1 LSDAAS
7 ARRPSGTVLIVAAPS
22 GAGKSSLVSALLERD
37 RSMRLSVSTT
47 TRAPRAG
54 EEDGR
59 EYHFVSVEQFKQRL
73 AAGEFLEHAEV
84 FGNFYGTSRRLI
96 EDTLAAGHDV
106 LLEIDWQGAQQ
117 VRRHFADAV
126 GIFILPPSYQALKS
140 RLVGRGQDSSEVI
153 ERRMHAAKGE
163 IEHAREFEY
172 VIINQDFPVALEQ
185 LTAIV
190 AATRLRFRTQAARYA
205 EIFAKLGV

>member
-1 LSDAAS
+1 V
-7 ARRPSGTVLIVAAPS
+7 R
-22 GAGKSSLVSALLERD
+22 ALLERD
-37 RSMRLSVSTT
+37 ASIRLSISTT

-59 EYHFVSVEQFKQRL
+59 DYHFVSKDAFKERL

-84 FGNFYGTSRRLI
+84 FGNFYGTSKRLI
-96 EDTLAAGHDV
+96 EDGLAAGQDV

-117 VRRHFADAV
+117 VRRHFLDAV
-126 GIFILPPSYQALKS
+126 GIFVLPPSYQALES
-140 RLVGRGQDSSEVI
+140 RLVGRAQDSEEVI
-153 ERRMHAAKGE
+153 ERRMQAAKGE

-172 VIINQDFPVALEQ
+172 VIINQDFPEALEQ

-205 EIFAKLGV
+205 EIFSQLGV

>member
-1 LSDAAS
+1 LSESDYCDS
-7 ARRPSGTVLIVAAPS
+7 HRLGTVLIVAAPS
-22 GAGKSSLVSALLERD
+22 GAGKSLLERD
-37 RSMRLSVSTT
+37 ASIRLSISTT

-54 EEDGR
+54 EQDGR
-59 EYHFVSVEQFKQRL
+59 EYHFVSQDAFKERL

-84 FGNFYGTSRRLI
+84 FGNFYGTSKRLI
-96 EDTLAAGHDV
+96 EDGLAAGQDV

-117 VRRHFADAV
+117 VRRHFLDAV
-126 GIFILPPSYQALKS
+126 GIFVLPPSYQALES
-140 RLVGRGQDSSEVI
+140 RLVGRAQDSEEVI
-153 ERRMHAAKGE
+153 ERRMQAAKGE

-172 VIINQDFPVALEQ
+172 VIINQDFPEALEQ

-205 EIFAKLGV
+205 EIFSQLGV

>member
-1 LSDAAS
+1 MSQA
-7 ARRPSGTVLIVAAPS
+7 GTVLIVAAPS

-37 RSMRLSVSTT
+37 ASIRLSVSTT

-54 EEDGR
+54 EQDGR
-59 EYHFVSVEQFKQRL
+59 EYHFVSVELFKERL

-84 FGNFYGTSRRLI
+84 FGNFYGTSKRLI
-96 EDTLAAGHDV
+96 ETTLAGGQDV

-117 VRRHFADAV
+117 VRQHFQDAV
-126 GIFILPPSYQALKS
+126 GIFILPPSYQALES
-140 RLVGRGQDSSEVI
+140 RLMGRGQDSKEVI

-163 IEHAREFEY
+163 IAHAREFEY